1 MASTHTLCGA
11 FDSVKTPL
19 SYTEQLLRC
28 GQRQETRPDAVSKG
42 YSKLHKGEHTA
53 INPWLIYSLWALFCG
68 LIFLKPLKIL
78 GRYALYNDNASH
90 ILLVPAIVVWL
101 LYTSRARVSKTCA
114 FDFLPAL
121 ICAVPAAVLWGLT
134 LRRPGVS
141 LSIFALILLLTAGF
155 IAVFGRKSLERN
167 WFPFAFLAFAIPL
180 PEALLN
186 PVIYALQYASATVAG
201 WIFDCSGVPVLR
213 EGFIFHLPGLS
224 IEVAKECSGI
234 RSSMALLILALLLAH
249 FAFTRFWKKA
259 VFVFAGLLMMAVK
272 NGVRI
277 ATLTILAKYVDP
289 DFLFGRLHHE
299 GGIVFFLIGL
309 GLLVPLFWL
318 LRRGEKELPILARQ
332 SFD

>member
-1 MASTHTLCGA
+1 MLSNYCIAASG
-11 FDSVKTPL
+11 K
-19 SYTEQLLRC
+19 
-28 GQRQETRPDAVSKG
+28 TRPAAVSKG

-53 INPWLIYSLWALFCG
+53 INPWLIYGLWTLLCG

-78 GRYALYNDNASH
+78 AQYALHNDNASH
-90 ILLVPAIVVWL
+90 ILLVPAIVAWL
-101 LYTSRARVSKTCA
+101 LHADRSKISRTCA
-114 FDFLPAL
+114 FDYLPAL
-121 ICAVPAAVLWGLT
+121 LFVVPAVLLGGLA
-134 LRRPGVS
+134 LRFPLAP
-141 LSIFALILLLTAGF
+141 LSIGSLILFLAAGY
-155 IAVFGRKSLERN
+155 IAVFGRVSAKQT

-186 PVIYALQYASATVAG
+186 RFIYALQYASAAVAG
-201 WIFDCSGVPVLR
+201 WIFDWSGVPVLR

-234 RSSMALLILALLLAH
+234 RSSIALVLLALLVAH
-249 FAFTRFWKKA
+249 FAFNSIWKKA

-309 GLLVPLFWL
+309 GLLAPLYWL
-318 LRRGEKELPILARQ
+318 LRRGEKELPVLAATHPTVPR
-332 SFD
+332 S